1 MIICAL
7 YCTYGDLFTM
17 KSHNLLTQKLA
28 AKAPHLAMILVTMI
42 WGTTYLLVQHGLTA
56 SSPMFFVGCRFAAA
70 ALAVG
75 LISIKQIKHITRHD
89 LWAASVIGF
98 SITVGYGAQTIGLQ
112 YITSSESA
120 FFTALFVPFVPF
132 ILWLGF
138 KKVPHKMSMIGI
150 VLAFIGLLL
159 LSGNDFSSISFNF
172 GQWVTI
178 LSAFAVAT
186 EIILISYFSPR
197 VNLQRV
203 TVLQLVFAS
212 VFAFISMPLVGETTI
227 PPFSMTLV
235 TLAAGLGLA
244 SAFIQLV
251 MNWSQR
257 VVEPSTA
264 AVIYAAEPVWAG
276 IFGRMAGERLPPIA
290 LLGGG
295 LVVMSILISE
305 YRPKRKKPVQQSAA

>member
-1 MIICAL
+1 MNSNNKLA
-7 YCTYGDLFTM
+7 
-17 KSHNLLTQKLA
+17 QKLA
-28 AKAPHLAMILVTMI
+28 AKAPHLAMVFVTMI

-56 SSPMFFVGCRFAAA
+56 SSPMFFVACRFAAA
-70 ALAVG
+70 SVAVG
-75 LISIKQIKHITRHD
+75 LISFKQLKHFTRHD
-89 LWAASVIGF
+89 VWAAMVIGF
-98 SITVGYGAQTIGLQ
+98 SITIGYGAQTIGLQ

-132 ILWLGF
+132 ILWIGF
-138 KKVPHKMSMIGI
+138 KKVPHMMSLVGI
-150 VLAFIGLLL
+150 VLAFVGLLL
-159 LSGNDFSSISFNF
+159 LSGNGLTSISFNF
-172 GQWVTI
+172 GQLITI

-186 EIILISYFSPR
+186 EIILISHFAPR

-212 VFAFISMPLVGETTI
+212 LFAFLSMPLVGETTI
-227 PPFSMTLV
+227 PPFSTTLV
-235 TLAAGLGLA
+235 TLTVGLGLA

-264 AVIYAAEPVWAG
+264 AVIYAGEPVWAG

-290 LLGGG
+290 LLGGA
-295 LVVMSILISE
+295 LVVASILISE
-305 YRPKRKKPVQQSAA
+305 YRPKKKQQQQSIVE

>member
-1 MIICAL
+1 MNSNNKLA
-7 YCTYGDLFTM
+7 
-17 KSHNLLTQKLA
+17 QKLA
-28 AKAPHLAMILVTMI
+28 AKAPHLAMVFVTMI

-56 SSPMFFVGCRFAAA
+56 SSPMFFVACRFAAA
-70 ALAVG
+70 SVAVG
-75 LISIKQIKHITRHD
+75 LISFKQLKHFTRHD
-89 LWAASVIGF
+89 VWAAMVIGF
-98 SITVGYGAQTIGLQ
+98 SITIGYGAQTIGLQ

-132 ILWLGF
+132 ILWIGF
-138 KKVPHKMSMIGI
+138 KKVPHMMSLVGI
-150 VLAFIGLLL
+150 VLAFVGLLL
-159 LSGNDFSSISFNF
+159 LSGNGLTSISFNF
-172 GQWVTI
+172 GQLITI

-186 EIILISYFSPR
+186 EIILISHFAPR

-212 VFAFISMPLVGETTI
+212 LFAFLSMPLVGETTI
-227 PPFSMTLV
+227 PPFSTTLV
-235 TLAAGLGLA
+235 TLTVGLGLA

-264 AVIYAAEPVWAG
+264 AVIYAGEPVWAG

-290 LLGGG
+290 LLGGA
-295 LVVMSILISE
+295 LVVASILISE
-305 YRPKRKKPVQQSAA
+305 YRPKKKPQQQSIVE

>member
-1 MIICAL
+1 
-7 YCTYGDLFTM
+7 M
-17 KSHNLLTQKLA
+17 KSNNILLQRLA
-28 AKAPHLAMILVTMI
+28 SKAPHLAMVFVTII

-70 ALAVG
+70 AFAAC
-75 LISIKQIKHITRHD
+75 LISYRKLRHVTKQD
-89 LWAASVIGF
+89 LWAALVIGF

-132 ILWLGF
+132 ILWVGF
-138 KKVPHKMSMIGI
+138 KKVPHMMSLIGI
-150 VLAFIGLLL
+150 VLAFIGLIL
-159 LSGNDFSSISFNF
+159 LSGNDLSSISFNF
-172 GQWVTI
+172 GQMITI
-178 LSAFAVAT
+178 LSAFFVAG
-186 EIILISYFSPR
+186 EIILISHFAPR

-203 TVLQLVFAS
+203 TVLQLMFAS
-212 VFAFISMPLVGETTI
+212 LFAFISMPLVGETTI
-227 PPFSMTLV
+227 PPFSMTLFTMV
-235 TLAAGLGLA
+235 VGLGLA

-264 AVIYAAEPVWAG
+264 SVIYAGEPVWAG

-290 LLGGG
+290 LVGGA
-295 LVVMSILISE
+295 LVVLSILVSE
-305 YRPKRKKPVQQSAA
+305 YRPKKKNQVQERAA